1 MKTKYAKLVVK
12 DANGNIIQ
20 LLPETKVDLALDG
33 SSDYPV
39 SNSAVVS
46 ALANV
51 NLSDPI
57 ALTGSQINPNSGSV
71 FTKTIMTNTTF
82 TIVTIPQGKATR
94 FELILTKGGSKTIT
108 WPSSIKWAGG
118 TEPALSETGVDVLT
132 FITPNGG
139 TVWYGSLTV
148 AGAA

>member
-39 SNSAVVS
+39 SNSAVVN

-51 NLSDPI
+51 NLSDP
-57 ALTGSQINPNSGSV
+57 NSGSI
-71 FTKTIMTNTTF
+71 FTKTITTNTTF
-82 TIVTIPQGKATR
+82 TIATIPQGKATR

-139 TVWYGSLTV
+139 TVWYGSLTI